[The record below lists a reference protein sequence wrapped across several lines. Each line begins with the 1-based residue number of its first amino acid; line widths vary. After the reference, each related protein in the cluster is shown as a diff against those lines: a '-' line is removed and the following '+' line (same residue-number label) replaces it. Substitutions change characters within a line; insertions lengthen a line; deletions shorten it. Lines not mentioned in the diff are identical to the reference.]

1 MEISGSIFCVKGT
14 RRNGTILPAKAGA
27 RCGSLWQTL
36 RSAVFSHKFREPGG
50 NKNCARKHHAHRS
63 FITAAAKAKNH
74 RKINEMCHWPLSVGG
89 YLYINLPSSL
99 VSVNNRL
106 VAAVVTLVIVVAI
119 FLVLREVIC
128 CYWKIN
134 RMVELLES
142 IDATLRSRERTG

>member
-1 MEISGSIFCVKGT
+1 
-14 RRNGTILPAKAGA
+14 
-27 RCGSLWQTL
+27 
-36 RSAVFSHKFREPGG
+36 
-50 NKNCARKHHAHRS
+50 
-63 FITAAAKAKNH
+63 
-74 RKINEMCHWPLSVGG
+74 MCHWPLSVGG